1 MLALASQ
8 TTSYGQPATF
18 TATTK
23 ASLGTATG
31 TVTFN
36 DGTTPL
42 GTGTLIN
49 GVATFTTVSLPAG
62 SHSITAVYAG
72 TPSFV
77 GSTSTV
83 QTQTVSQ
90 ADPLFSGLK
99 SPSVGQGTANTI
111 LSGTLSVPGP
121 VSAVASTTQSSTNIN
136 VGMLFSLDPT
146 GVTTDAATFSVWIKT
161 TTKGQQMILQEP
173 AANPCIYIQSD
184 QIGFI
189 WQGAGPDAGWL
200 SNDITPISDGQWHH
214 IAVSVNQG
222 EITFYKDG
230 LPTNDSFIATPSI
243 ASSNAV
249 NFGGGAFNHIPSF
262 VGEMWNAKV
271 WASASAQSDIQADM
285 YLTYA
290 TPFPSS
296 LRLIS
301 AFNPFDSNGN
311 TVTNLVNAAV
321 ARVSDVTLIPDGLP
335 LFGQFPPASE
345 LVQVTIDGKSQ
356 PANIGSYGAFSVS
369 FSTAALPVG
378 DYKVQY
384 KYTADANLA
393 GATDTNTLLT
403 ITATSTTTKLVSSP
417 NPSIFGQSV
426 LFTATVSA
434 TSGTPTGT
442 VTFNDGTT
450 TLGTGTLS
458 ANQATFS
465 TNLLAVGK
473 HSITAVY
480 AGGSGFTGSNNT
492 LSQTVNQTTPS
503 ITNLTPSQSVNVGTA
518 TVQLTGTISA
528 AGPVYPPTGETVAIT
543 IGTAKGTATIGSNGQ
558 FTGSV
563 PVSTLAV
570 GAYPIQY
577 SYAGDANFLPA
588 ANSSTTLTVN
598 STGPVASKLSM
609 KAVPNPAVVGQ
620 TVVLT
625 ATVEETIPGVIP
637 TGNLTFSEPQLSGPA
652 LIYGNGDLVNGVVTV
667 TVDASS
673 PQQFTV
679 GTHTLAAVYGGD
691 SNYSPTNISYIFMVI
706 PATETKKK

>member
-1 MLALASQ
+1 VQLTGTISAAGPVYPP
-8 TTSYGQPATF
+8 TGETVAITIG
-18 TATTK
+18 TAK
-23 ASLGTATG
+23 GTATIG
-31 TVTFN
+31 SNGQF
-36 DGTTPL
+36 
-42 GTGTLIN
+42 TGSVPVSTL
-49 GVATFTTVSLPAG
+49 
-62 SHSITAVYAG
+62 AVGAYPIQYSYAG
-72 TPSFV
+72 DANF
-77 GSTSTV
+77 TS
-83 QTQTVSQ
+83 
-90 ADPLFSGLK
+90 A
-99 SPSVGQGTANTI
+99 AN
-111 LSGTLSVPGP
+111 S
-121 VSAVASTTQSSTNIN
+121 STT
-136 VGMLFSLDPT
+136 
-146 GVTTDAATFSVWIKT
+146 
-161 TTKGQQMILQEP
+161 
-173 AANPCIYIQSD
+173 
-184 QIGFI
+184 
-189 WQGAGPDAGWL
+189 
-200 SNDITPISDGQWHH
+200 
-214 IAVSVNQG
+214 
-222 EITFYKDG
+222 
-230 LPTNDSFIATPSI
+230 
-243 ASSNAV
+243 
-249 NFGGGAFNHIPSF
+249 
-262 VGEMWNAKV
+262 
-271 WASASAQSDIQADM
+271 
-285 YLTYA
+285 
-290 TPFPSS
+290 
-296 LRLIS
+296 
-301 AFNPFDSNGN
+301 
-311 TVTNLVNAAV
+311 
-321 ARVSDVTLIPDGLP
+321 
-335 LFGQFPPASE
+335 
-345 LVQVTIDGKSQ
+345 
-356 PANIGSYGAFSVS
+356 
-369 FSTAALPVG
+369 
-378 DYKVQY
+378 
-384 KYTADANLA
+384 
-393 GATDTNTLLT
+393 LT
-403 ITATSTTTKLVSSP
+403 ITAISTTTKLVSSP

-577 SYAGDANFLPA
+577 SYAGDANFTSA